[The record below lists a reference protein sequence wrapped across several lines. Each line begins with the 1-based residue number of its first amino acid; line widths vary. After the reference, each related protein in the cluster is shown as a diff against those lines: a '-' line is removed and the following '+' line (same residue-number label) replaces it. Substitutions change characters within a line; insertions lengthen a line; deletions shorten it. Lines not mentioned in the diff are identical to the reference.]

1 MPKKITKKIGEY
13 AVHKYLNNGI
23 GIILSRDEDRSTLK
37 FEDEKVGIYPSS
49 SVIELTLAET
59 LKVGVIVANMK
70 ICNRRI
76 REMRTAEASGDS
88 VDGNPQGAVRI
99 SRDIARLEGI
109 FQKESD
115 HLKELYGIEYKI
127 EN

>member
-1 MPKKITKKIGEY
+1 MPKRITKKIGEY

-37 FEDEKVGIYPSS
+37 FEDEKVGTYPSP
-49 SVIELTLAET
+49 SVIELTLAEA
-59 LKVGVIVANMK
+59 LKVRIIVANMK

-76 REMRTAEASGDS
+76 KEMNGDS
-88 VDGNPQGAVRI
+88 ID
-99 SRDIARLEGI
+99 RDIARLEGI

>member
-23 GIILSRDEDRSTLK
+23 GIILSRDDERSTLK
-37 FEDEKVGIYPSS
+37 FEDEKVGTYPSA
-49 SVIELTLAET
+49 SVVELTLVEA
-59 LKVGVIVANMK
+59 LKVRIIVANMK

-76 REMRTAEASGDS
+76 RVMRTAEAT
-88 VDGNPQGAVRI
+88 VDRVDKESECEVRI
-99 SRDIARLEGI
+99 SRNIARLKGI
-109 FQKESD
+109 FDKEHD
-115 HLKELYGIEYKI
+115 HLKKSYGIDYKV